1 MIEFLWVEFKKDS
14 MEGSRVGSFR
24 RKQWKVRVAGYI
36 HLIMI
41 RFCMILQDNGILL
54 GKTEDARKR
63 KNTGDRH
70 ENV

>member
-1 MIEFLWVEFKKDS
+1 
-14 MEGSRVGSFR
+14 
-24 RKQWKVRVAGYI
+24 
-36 HLIMI
+36 
-41 RFCMILQDNGILL
+41 MILQDNGILL